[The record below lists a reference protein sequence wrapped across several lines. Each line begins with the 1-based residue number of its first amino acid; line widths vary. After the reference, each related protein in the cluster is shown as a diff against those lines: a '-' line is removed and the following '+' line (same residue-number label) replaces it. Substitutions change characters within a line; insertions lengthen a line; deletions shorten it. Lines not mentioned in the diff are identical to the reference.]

1 MAMSEA
7 AKRRV
12 PKSQRGV
19 PSKSG
24 TGSYPLDTKKHRA
37 EAVAL
42 ASMHHGSHSAFT
54 ERIRA
59 KARRLSAGQA
69 KKIRAKAG
77 L

>member
-7 AKRRV
+7 AKRAV
-12 PKSQRGV
+12 PKSERGV

-24 TGSYPLDTKKHRA
+24 TGSYPLDTPKHRA

-54 ERIRA
+54 NRIRA
-59 KARRLSAGQA
+59 KAARLGSH
-69 KKIRAKAG
+69 KLESVSKLKA
-77 L
+77 